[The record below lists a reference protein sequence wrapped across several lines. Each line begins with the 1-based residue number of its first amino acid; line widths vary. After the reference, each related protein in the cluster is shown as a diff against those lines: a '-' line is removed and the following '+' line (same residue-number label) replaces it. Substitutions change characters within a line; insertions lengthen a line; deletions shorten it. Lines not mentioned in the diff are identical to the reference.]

1 MFKGG
6 DRFQYQSVVDHYRFR
21 PAYAPAIYE
30 KLFSLVSPDSLVLDI
45 GCGPGK
51 LAYPLSR
58 RVARVDAVD
67 LSASMID
74 AARAD
79 PRDDTN
85 INWIVGDIHVV
96 DLDIGYDLM
105 MAGASIHWM
114 NLDSLFPILAPLL
127 SGDGHVAF
135 AEGDRAVEQPWGGGE
150 LALMKAVQL
159 EINDERPEWVDRA
172 RFPTPQQTSLVE
184 HPLFRREDFIVAR
197 HEVHQSI
204 EDYIGVFFSRQ
215 SFALDCM
222 PVEVAERFKRDM
234 RELLAPYAVDGRL
247 AYQVETVLEVGTLV
261 SSRT

>member
-1 MFKGG
+1 LKGG
-6 DRFQYQSVVDHYRFR
+6 DRFRYQSVVDHYRFR
-21 PAYAPAIYE
+21 PAYAPAIYD
-30 KLFSLVSPDSLVLDI
+30 KLFSLVSADSLVLDI

-51 LAYPLSR
+51 LAYPVAR
-58 RVARVDAVD
+58 KVARVDAVD
-67 LSASMID
+67 LSASMIE

-85 INWIVGDIHVV
+85 INWIVGDAHVV

-127 SGDGHVAF
+127 SDAGHVAF
-135 AEGDRAVEQPWGGGE
+135 AEGDGAVEQPWGSEE

-172 RFPTPQQTSLVE
+172 RFPVPQKTSLVD
-184 HPLFRREDFIVAR
+184 HPMFRREDFIVAR
-197 HEVHQSI
+197 HEVSQSI
-204 EDYIGVFFSRQ
+204 EEYIGVFFSRQ

-222 PVEVAERFKRDM
+222 PVEVAERFERDM
-234 RELLAPYAVDGRL
+234 RELLAPYAVDDRI
-247 AYQVETVLEVGTLV
+247 AYQVESILEVGKLV
-261 SSRT
+261 TRRL